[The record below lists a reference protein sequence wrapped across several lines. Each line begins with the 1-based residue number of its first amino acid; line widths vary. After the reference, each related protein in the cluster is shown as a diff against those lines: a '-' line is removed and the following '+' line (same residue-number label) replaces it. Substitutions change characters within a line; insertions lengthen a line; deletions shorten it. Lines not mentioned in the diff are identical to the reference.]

1 MKYKL
6 LVFLLLL
13 TANAEGQTC
22 NLLTKTFAIAD
33 TIKREN
39 EELYRFRFSMSQLHE
54 LQELTGMEKPVL
66 AIGKLQKTLDED
78 FDSYQRNIL
87 WQLDGKLAEKQ
98 LTELKKECP
107 ETSFLVFEREIRFYR
122 SKFKT
127 REAAD
132 KK

>member
-1 MKYKL
+1 MKYRL
-6 LVFLLLL
+6 LIFFLLL
-13 TANAEGQTC
+13 AVCAKGQNC
-22 NLLTKTFAIAD
+22 NLLTQTFAVAD

-39 EELYRFRFSMSQLHE
+39 EELYRFRFSTSQLRDLLE
-54 LQELTGMEKPVL
+54 LSGMEKPVL

-78 FDSYQRNIL
+78 FDSYQKNVL
-87 WQLDGKLAEKQ
+87 WQLDGKLAERQ
-98 LTELKKECP
+98 LSELKKECP
-107 ETSFLVFEREIRFYR
+107 ETSFLVFEREIHFYR